1 MPLIASNQAVSRRIQ
16 GIPGVKFRQIDGSH
30 CFAGNSSQNQG
41 LAFAS
46 LLGITSMLHRSFVI
60 CLCLSFLFPSAAHPV
75 AADDYSPKIAG
86 KSEEGQRALQTF
98 SLPEGM
104 KGKLAA
110 AEPAI
115 ANPVAF
121 AVADDGSIYVCETF
135 RQQKGVEDNRSHMD
149 WLLNDLRLESVE
161 ERLVMFRQFLGH
173 DVEKY
178 AAEHDRIRLL
188 KDEDKDGVFEKDT
201 VFADGFNDILDGTGA
216 GVLEVDGHVFYTCI
230 PKVWSLTDTD
240 GDGVADERKALH
252 HGYGVRVAFRGH
264 DMHGLVRGPDGRVYF
279 SIGDRGYNVITPEG
293 KRLKKVDTG
302 AVFRCDVDGSNLEV
316 FAHGLRNP
324 QELAFDDDGNLWTG
338 DNNSDGGD
346 KARWVY
352 IVEDG
357 DTGWRMYFQYE
368 ADRGPW
374 NREHMW
380 YPYRI
385 DEETTA
391 VQPAYIVP
399 PIANLG
405 DGPSGLTYY
414 PGVGLN
420 DRYENHFFMADF
432 RGGASNS
439 GIRSFSVEPKGATF
453 ELTDSHQFIWQ
464 ILATDVD
471 FAADGGIY
479 ATDWVNG
486 WNGEGKGRLYH
497 FADSNYAQNAI
508 AANVPTLLA
517 SGITKA
523 SDAQLPGLL
532 SHVDRRV
539 RQKAQFE
546 MVKRNKKQQLVK
558 IANSSDEVASRQAAW
573 GLWQVG
579 LQSAEDAAM
588 VADWCSRTIDSNERM
603 ADQAVRILTDLASRH
618 DAGTLF
624 DDTETE
630 SIVAA
635 LKKAVYSSNGR
646 LAGFSAVALG
656 TFGSGDD
663 AGELVQVLAA
673 NQDQDPVLRH
683 QVTMGLLQLAT
694 KSPDCVATVVDHK
707 SNAVRR
713 SAAVL
718 CRRLNDTASLLKLVQ
733 DADSDVRIEACRAL
747 IDEQSTSANLV
758 VMKLAESSL
767 KQPEMLRRC
776 LEAAYRVGTTEA
788 ASIVAK
794 VGANSEVD
802 EAVREV
808 AVDLLATWNDPKQT
822 NSVNGM
828 YRELPKRSVSGLK
841 EVLSP
846 FLPRFLASS
855 EKIRKTSIDMAADLG
870 IDSVIPQLNTILDD
884 TSADVADRVASF
896 QALIALTEQPEPLLQ
911 KGLKNELEDIRV
923 AALSVLSKSQPELAI
938 PELLAV
944 AQSGAVQARQ
954 KAISLLGSIK
964 LASAVAAQQTLFG
977 ELNEG
982 KLPASAV
989 LDLLKA
995 ADESGDE
1002 QLESMVANFRQKQQ
1016 EAGTE
1021 VGKWSEC
1028 LEGGDVSRGYDIFF
1042 GRAAASC
1049 RRCHKVDG
1057 NGADVGPDL
1066 SAIAKTKDRRYLL
1079 EAIVDPNAAIAK
1091 GFETTIII
1099 DMNGKTHSGIIREET
1114 KDGVKMVTPQGA
1126 FITIAAADIDERF
1139 KGQSGMPADLV
1150 KNLSRDDVRDLVEY
1164 LATLKSAGGGEHGE
1178 GNE

>member
-1 MPLIASNQAVSRRIQ
+1 
-16 GIPGVKFRQIDGSH
+16 
-30 CFAGNSSQNQG
+30 
-41 LAFAS
+41 
-46 LLGITSMLHRSFVI
+46 MLHRSLIF
-60 CLCLSFLFPSAAHPV
+60 CLTITFLFPAAFQTS

-86 KSEEGQRALQTF
+86 KSEEGQMALQTF
-98 SLPEGM
+98 TLPEGM

-121 AVADDGSIYVCETF
+121 TVADDGSVYVCETF
-135 RQQKGVEDNRSHMD
+135 RQQMGVEDNRSHMN

-161 ERLVMFRQFLGH
+161 ERLVMFRQYLGH

-188 KDEDKDGVFEKDT
+188 KDDDNDGVFEKDT

-216 GVLEVDGHVFYTCI
+216 GVLEVDGSVFYTCI

-302 AVFRCDVDGSNLEV
+302 AVFRCDTDGSNLEV

-352 IVEDG
+352 IVQDG

-374 NREHMW
+374 NRERMW

-385 DEETTA
+385 DDETTA

-497 FADSNYAQNAI
+497 FADSNYAEDAI

-523 SDAQLPGLL
+523 ADAELPGLL

-546 MVKRNKKQQLVK
+546 MVKRDQKQELLK
-558 IANSSDEVASRQAAW
+558 LANSADEVASRQAAW
-573 GLWQVG
+573 GLWQIG
-579 LQSAEDAAM
+579 LQSPKNAAM
-588 VADWCSRTIDSNERM
+588 VANWCSRAMDSNERL

-618 DAGTLF
+618 DASSLF
-624 DDTETE
+624 NGGETA
-630 SIVAA
+630 SVVAS
-635 LKKAVYSSNGR
+635 LKNAISGSKRR

-656 TFGSGDD
+656 AFGSEAD
-663 AGELVQVLAA
+663 AEALVQLLED

-683 QVTMGLLQLAT
+683 QATMGLLQLAT
-694 KSPDCVATVVDHK
+694 KSPGCISSVVNHQSTV
-707 SNAVRR
+707 VRR

-733 DADSDVRIEACRAL
+733 DADSDVRVEACRAL
-747 IDEQSTSANLV
+747 VDEQSTSANLV
-758 VMKLAESSL
+758 VMKLAPSSL
-767 KQPEMLRRC
+767 KQPAMLRRC

-788 ASIVAK
+788 ASIVAE
-794 VGANSEVD
+794 VAADSQVD
-802 EAVREV
+802 EAIREV
-808 AVDLLATWNDPKQT
+808 AVDLLATWNRPKQT

-828 YRELPKRSVSGLK
+828 YRELPQRDVMGLK
-841 EVLSP
+841 DVLSP

-855 EKIRKTSIDMAADLG
+855 EKIRKKSIDMAADLG
-870 IDSVIPQLNTILDD
+870 IDSVVPQLNTILDD
-884 TSADVADRVASF
+884 ESADVADRVASF
-896 QALIALTEQPEPLLQ
+896 QALIALTKDTEPLLQ
-911 KGLKNELEDIRV
+911 KGLKHELEDIRV
-923 AALSVLSKSQPELAI
+923 AALSVLSKSQPELAV

-944 AQSGAVQARQ
+944 AQTGAVKARQ
-954 KAISLLGSIK
+954 KAISLLGGIK
-964 LASAVAAQQTLFG
+964 SATAVAAQETLFV

-982 KLPASAV
+982 KLPAAAV

-995 ADESGDE
+995 AGESGDE
-1002 QLESMVANFRQKQQ
+1002 QLKSLVAGYRQKQL
-1016 EAGTE
+1016 EVGTE

-1049 RRCHKVDG
+1049 RRCHKVNG

-1099 DMNGKTHSGIIREET
+1099 DINGKTYSGIIREET
-1114 KDGVKMVTPQGA
+1114 DDVVKMVTPQGA
-1126 FITIAAADIDERF
+1126 IITIAVEDIDERF
-1139 KGQSGMPADLV
+1139 KGQSGMPADLA

-1164 LATLKSAGGGEHGE
+1164 LSTLNSAGGGEHGE
-1178 GNE
+1178 GKE

>member
-1 MPLIASNQAVSRRIQ
+1 
-16 GIPGVKFRQIDGSH
+16 
-30 CFAGNSSQNQG
+30 
-41 LAFAS
+41 
-46 LLGITSMLHRSFVI
+46 MLHRLVVFS
-60 CLCLSFLFPSAAHPV
+60 LCLSMAFPISAPSVV
-75 AADDYSPKIAG
+75 ADEYSPKIADKSDEG
-86 KSEEGQRALQTF
+86 KRALQTF

-104 KGKLAA
+104 RGKLAA

-121 AVADDGSIYVCETF
+121 SVADDGSIYVCETF
-135 RQQKGVEDNRSHMD
+135 RQQNGVEDNRSHMN

-161 ERLVMFRQFLGH
+161 ERLVMFRQYLGH

-178 AAEHDRIRLL
+178 AQEHDRIRLL
-188 KDEDKDGVFEKDT
+188 KDEDKDGVFEKNT

-216 GVLEVDGHVFYTCI
+216 GVLEVDGNVFYTCI

-240 GDGVADERKALH
+240 GDGVADEKKALH

-264 DMHGLVRGPDGRVYF
+264 DMHGLVRGPDGRIYF

-293 KRLKKVDTG
+293 KRLKRVDTG
-302 AVFRCDVDGSNLEV
+302 AVFRCDIDGSNLEV

-324 QELAFDDDGNLWTG
+324 QELAFDNDGNLWTG

-352 IVEDG
+352 IVQDG

-368 ADRGPW
+368 SDRGPW
-374 NREHMW
+374 NRERMW
-380 YPYRI
+380 YPYRA

-439 GIRSFSVEPKGATF
+439 GIRSFSVKPKGATF

-497 FADSNYAQNAI
+497 FADTNYAEDAI
-508 AANVPTLLA
+508 AANVPN
-517 SGITKA
+517 
-523 SDAQLPGLL
+523 LL
-532 SHVDRRV
+532 SGAVAKAADAELGGMLDHVDRRV

-546 MVKRNKKQQLVK
+546 MVKRGLQRDLME
-558 IANSSDEVASRQAAW
+558 IASSNSSEIASRQAAW
-573 GLWQVG
+573 GLWQIG
-579 LQSAEDAAM
+579 LQTPANAKP
-588 VADWCSRTIDSNERM
+588 VAQWCARTIGASPGK
-603 ADQAVRILTDLASRH
+603 ADQAVRILTDLAARH
-618 DAGTLF
+618 GADALF
-624 DDTETE
+624 DADER
-630 SIVAA
+630 SSLASS
-635 LKKAVYSSNGR
+635 LKKALTSRDRR

-656 TFGSGDD
+656 AFGRGND
-663 AGELVQVLAA
+663 AEDLIGLLEE

-683 QVTMGLLQLAT
+683 QAIMGLLQLAT
-694 KSPDCVATVVDHK
+694 KSPNCIADVVHHE
-707 SNAVRR
+707 SAIVRR

-718 CRRLNDTASLLKLVQ
+718 CRRLNDTTSLIALVQ
-733 DADSDVRIEACRAL
+733 DTDSDVRIEACRAL
-747 IDEQSTSANLV
+747 IDQQSSSADAV
-758 VMKLAESSL
+758 VMKLSESAV
-767 KQPEMLRRC
+767 KQPAMLRRC

-788 ASIVAK
+788 AGIVATAA
-794 VGANSEVD
+794 ANPNVD
-802 EAVREV
+802 EAIREV
-808 AVDLLATWNDPKQT
+808 AVDLLSTWNSPKQT

-828 YRELPKRSVSGLK
+828 YRELPTRDVSGLD
-841 EVLSP
+841 EVVSP
-846 FLPRFLASS
+846 VLPQLLAGS
-855 EKIRKTSIDMAADLG
+855 EKLRKTAIDMAADLG
-870 IDSVIPQLNTILDD
+870 IESVIPQLTRILDD
-884 TSADVADRVASF
+884 TSASTSDRVASF
-896 QALIALTEQPEPLLQ
+896 QALIALTEQPEQLLQ
-911 KGLKNELEDIRV
+911 RGLKNELEDIRV
-923 AALSVLSKSQPELAI
+923 AALSVLSTTQPELAI
-938 PELLAV
+938 PDLLTIAK
-944 AQSGAVQARQ
+944 SGAVESRQA
-954 KAISLLGSIK
+954 AISLLGGIK
-964 LASAVAAQQTLFG
+964 LASAVAAQETLFN
-977 ELNEG
+977 ELNNG
-982 KLPASAV
+982 NLPNAVV

-995 ADESGDE
+995 AEASEDD
-1002 QLESMVANFRQKQQ
+1002 QLRTLVTNYQTVQR

-1021 VGKWSEC
+1021 VAKWSEC
-1028 LEGGDVSRGYDIFF
+1028 MEGGNAARGYEIFF

-1049 RRCHKVDG
+1049 RRCHKVNGD
-1057 NGADVGPDL
+1057 GADVGPDL

-1079 EAIVDPNAAIAK
+1079 EAMVDPNSAIAK

-1099 DMNGKTHSGIIREET
+1099 DLNGRTHSGIIREET
-1114 KDGVKMVTPQGA
+1114 DNVVKMVTPQGA
-1126 FITIAAADIDERF
+1126 IITIAVDDIDERF
-1139 KGQSGMPADLV
+1139 KGQSGMPGDLS

-1164 LATLKSAGGGEHGE
+1164 LSTLKSENEGSHGE
-1178 GNE
+1178 G